1 MGSVLANY
9 GTHPITH
16 KQILN
21 GDYVP
26 NILSSMVMSGVY
38 DNSAA
43 GFMKREYLLKAVSAV
58 VLLPLYR
65 EK

>member
-26 NILSSMVMSGVY
+26 NILSSMVMS
-38 DNSAA
+38 SFMIIQAA
-43 GFMKREYLLKAVSAV
+43 GFMKREYL
-58 VLLPLYR
+58 
-65 EK
+65 